1 MNSPQTPGLGRMAG
15 AFCLAAIYF
24 ILCFPQ
30 VAQAQKKEKYKGIGF
45 NKDKIELLYQNV
57 SYTTTYS
64 SGRSYSGTY
73 KAPLLRINNAE
84 PVDYDPYMLLP
95 YFKECPAAKKEVNAY
110 TLTRKRSKESFIK
123 GFLLGGAVAVAGVI
137 GAGVASQKNEKLA
150 LPIFGVSFGTGLG
163 LVIHRFYKSRK
174 LHKKSLG
181 HLENSVVFYN
191 QKCYQGAP
199 INKPDTTQT
208 VSAVSPEKI
217 SEVVKNNGVQ
227 DNYQDTFYYELL
239 RNNPEKSSFWSGGL
253 HLLDFDISNFHNL
266 NYMVGADFFL
276 QKTSKFSMEGMYRI
290 NLIDNFSEDSQKG
303 SYVEEDDIIESG
315 ESADYKR
322 AREISALAT
331 LEFAHK
337 DKVKNES
344 IYIGSKTLGGVAV
357 SQYGKM
363 DVKSRISYGARL
375 GLIDFNAVWFTVNG
389 LPFAT
394 SQQAPSITDP
404 STGEVYPQE
413 YDLSNAI
420 VMVHSTSVAAGISRR
435 VVSDWKVE
443 IFNPKKNKM
452 RESVGFRE
460 LYADVTYAPRITTGE
475 VYQINSNPFTGVENL
490 ITLKTDETDLN
501 PIGFRAGFRTVD
513 PGGLALGLE
522 FGMRPGPNAYRGYLI
537 LTGQYRFGKSF

>member
-1 MNSPQTPGLGRMAG
+1 MKVPQLSGSNRFAG
-15 AFCLAAIYF
+15 FLCLAVCLFFSLLPYT
-24 ILCFPQ
+24 
-30 VAQAQKKEKYKGIGF
+30 AQAQKKEKYKGIGF

-110 TLTRKRSKESFIK
+110 TLTRKRGKESFIK
-123 GFLLGGAVAVAGVI
+123 GFLLGGGVAVAGVI

-163 LVIHRFYKSRK
+163 LVIHGFYKSRK
-174 LHKKSLG
+174 LHKKSLE

-191 QKCYQGAP
+191 QKCYQGLP
-199 INKPDTTQT
+199 INQPDTNAVKP
-208 VSAVSPEKI
+208 VSTEKI
-217 SEVVKNNGVQ
+217 KEVVKNNGVQ
-227 DNYQDTFYYELL
+227 DNYQDTFYYQVL
-239 RNNPEKSSFWSGGL
+239 RNDPAKSSFWSGGL

-266 NYMVGADFFL
+266 NYMVGADVFV
-276 QKTSKFSMEGMYRI
+276 QKTSRFSVEGMYRI
-290 NLIDNFSEDSQKG
+290 NLVDNFSEDSQKG

-389 LPFAT
+389 LPIAT

-413 YDLSNAI
+413 YDLSNAF

-460 LYADVTYAPRITTGE
+460 LFADITYAPRITTGE
-475 VYQINSNPFTGVENL
+475 VYQINSNPFTGEENL

-513 PGGLALGLE
+513 PDGLALGLE

-537 LTGQYRFGKSF
+537 LTGQYRFGGSF